1 MCFSELKINCKKGGT
16 TTYSK
21 KILLMCAGVI
31 LLFSAA
37 GLAQSR
43 TDSLKQEAIRWVHA
57 NGKMFDD
64 ASLAIWR
71 FAEIALAEYKSS
83 KLLADMLER
92 EGFTVERAVADM
104 PTAFVA
110 SFGSG
115 RPAVGILAEYDALP
129 GLSQKLYTARKEALE
144 PGAPGH
150 GCGHN
155 LFGVGSTAAAMA
167 IKSVMQKHRL
177 AGTVKLFGC
186 PAEETLLGK
195 VYMAKEGIFDGL
207 DVCFAWHPGSRNA
220 VRLDTSSAMNNFE
233 ITFHGKTAHG
243 AASPWSGRSA
253 LDAVELTNIGVNF
266 FREHVRPTVRMHY
279 VIPDGGMAPNVVPD
293 YAKVWYFVRD
303 EDREGVEHLYDRV
316 LKIAEGAA
324 SMTETTHE
332 VYLITGVYNKM
343 MNRVL
348 AKILYQNLQLVGAPQ
363 FTEDEQKFAKQ
374 LQSSFGA
381 KEVGLNTKIEELKE
395 PERFMGGGS
404 TDVGDVSWLV
414 PTASLN
420 TVCWPSGA
428 PGHSWGAV
436 TCTGSS
442 IGFKGMRVTAKT
454 IATSAIEVLMD
465 PRIVEKAQ
473 AELKEKT
480 KDFTYKSAVPKYQK
494 PRLPIN
500 KK

>member
-1 MCFSELKINCKKGGT
+1 
-16 TTYSK
+16 
-21 KILLMCAGVI
+21 MCAGVI
-31 LLFSAA
+31 LLSPGA
-37 GLAQSR
+37 GLTQSR
-43 TDSLKQEAIRWVHA
+43 TDSLKQEAIGWVQA
-57 NGKMFDD
+57 NEEILND

-71 FAEIALAEYKSS
+71 FAELALAEYKSS
-83 KLLADMLER
+83 EHLADMLER
-92 EGFTVERAVADM
+92 EGFTIERAVADM
-104 PTAFVA
+104 PSAFVA

-115 RPAVGILAEYDALP
+115 KPAIGILAEYDALP
-129 GLSQKLYTARKEALE
+129 GLSQKPYTAHKEALE

-155 LFGVGSTAAAMA
+155 LFGVGSTGAAIA
-167 IKSVMQKHRL
+167 IKSVMQEHGL

-195 VYMAKEGIFDGL
+195 VYMAKAGIFDGL
-207 DVCFAWHPGSRNA
+207 DICFAWHPGSRNEI
-220 VRLDTSSAMNNFE
+220 RLATSSAMNNFE

-243 AASPWSGRSA
+243 AGSPWSGRSA

-266 FREHVRPTVRMHY
+266 LREHVRPTVRMHY

-293 YAKVWYFVRD
+293 YARVWYFVRD
-303 EDREGVEHLYDRV
+303 EDRKGVEYLYERV

-324 SMTETTHE
+324 AMTETTHE
-332 VYLITGVYNKM
+332 VYLITGVYNKI
-343 MNRVL
+343 MNLVL
-348 AKILYQNLQLVGAPQ
+348 AEILYKNLQLVGAPQ

-381 KEVGLNTKIEELKE
+381 KEEGLRTEIEEFKE

-414 PTASLN
+414 PTASLT

-442 IGFKGMRVTAKT
+442 IGLKGMAVTAKT
-454 IATSAIEVLMD
+454 IAAAAIEVLMD
-465 PRIVEKAQ
+465 PGIVEKAQ
-473 AELKEKT
+473 AEFKEKT
-480 KDFTYKSAVPKYQK
+480 EDFTYKSAVPEDQK
-494 PRLPIN
+494 PRLPN
-500 KK
+500 KKK